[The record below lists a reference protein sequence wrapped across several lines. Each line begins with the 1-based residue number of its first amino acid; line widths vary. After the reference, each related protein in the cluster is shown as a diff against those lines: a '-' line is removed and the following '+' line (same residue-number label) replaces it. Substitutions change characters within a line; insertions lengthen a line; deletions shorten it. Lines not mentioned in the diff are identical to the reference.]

1 MRLIADSRARLAAII
16 AASMVAGGL
25 MTATAMAYQPH
36 MWNALHALQ
45 TADAQLQVALPDK
58 GGHRDNAISL
68 INQAI
73 AEVQAGIAAG
83 S

>member
-1 MRLIADSRARLAAII
+1 MKFLTNSRARMAAVI
-16 AASMVAGGL
+16 AASMLAGGL
-25 MTATAMAYQPH
+25 MTATAVAYQPH

-45 TADAQLQVALPDK
+45 TADAQLQAALPDK

-73 AEVQAGIAAG
+73 SEVNAGIAAG